1 MKTRDTDDF
10 WVGLGMMGIRIDYAG
25 TIKVLISSPV
35 RWVIYFAPGRRQL
48 KLKLRMRRKNSQLE
62 STGGRCTK
70 SGHFT
75 PNWDFLQ
82 LWSVSIGMS
91 VRSPN
96 MKSNC
101 LPCLLESSRYFIASP
116 TITLAGLKS
125 SERNSKM
132 SESGKNTFRKKLCQ
146 KPCSSP
152 PYNRELLRPHL
163 ACALS
168 QPPSQP
174 CPAQPW
180 LPVH

>member
-1 MKTRDTDDF
+1 MGHIFCPRAKAAETQVENATQELPA
-10 WVGLGMMGIRIDYAG
+10 WVN
-25 TIKVLISSPV
+25 
-35 RWVIYFAPGRRQL
+35 W
-48 KLKLRMRRKNSQLE
+48 RKK
-62 STGGRCTK
+62 TK

-75 PNWDFLQ
+75 SNWDFLQ

-116 TITLAGLKS
+116 TITFKAGLTS
-125 SERNSKM
+125 FERKNKM
-132 SESGKNTFRKKLCQ
+132 SESGKNTFSKNVS
-146 KPCSSP
+146 KPCSAP

-168 QPPSQP
+168 QPPLRS

-180 LPVH
+180 LPVHYNNVGMWCSLSISFWG

>member
-1 MKTRDTDDF
+1 MGHIFCPRAKAAETQVENATQELPA
-10 WVGLGMMGIRIDYAG
+10 WVN
-25 TIKVLISSPV
+25 
-35 RWVIYFAPGRRQL
+35 W
-48 KLKLRMRRKNSQLE
+48 RKK
-62 STGGRCTK
+62 TK

-116 TITLAGLKS
+116 TITFKAGLTS
-125 SERNSKM
+125 FERKNKM
-132 SESGKNTFRKKLCQ
+132 SESGKNTFSKNVS
-146 KPCSSP
+146 KPCFAP
-152 PYNRELLRPHL
+152 PYNRGLLRPHL

-168 QPPSQP
+168 QPPSRS

-180 LPVH
+180 LPVHYNHVEMWCVFFIYVVCPFLFGDRFN